1 MPTPKS
7 IARCENCPPKGG
19 PCKPCERRHRNAL
32 RRKRATEKG
41 ISVAQD
47 AGVKLVE
54 RCSKCPPIGPR
65 CWACLGRPEP
75 KNPGKGKAVKR
86 CPQCPPKGP
95 RCLECFPRE
104 AYRVRPSASTRK
116 TSGFHRNPLAPLSA
130 GKLPHVQP
138 SRPEPNPDLFSCPGC
153 MRKLRGEWRFCDRC
167 KAAGRGRA

>member
-1 MPTPKS
+1 MPTPRTVK
-7 IARCENCPPKGG
+7 RCEKCPPTGR
-19 PCKPCERRHRNAL
+19 PCIPCYNANRRAARAAKAQAL
-32 RRKRATEKG
+32 G
-41 ISVAQD
+41 ISQSQVVGLD
-47 AGVKLVE
+47 KVE
-54 RCSKCPPIGPR
+54 RCPECPPTGMR
-65 CWACLGRPEP
+65 CRPCLGRTDESRSN
-75 KNPGKGKAVKR
+75 KKAVVR
-86 CPQCPPKGP
+86 CPKCPPKGP

-167 KAAGRGRA
+167 KAAGRG